1 MAGTSE
7 VSTNIIYPPIDI
19 KTIADKTAE
28 HVAKSGEAFQQLI
41 RDKYQGNAKFSFI
54 YPNDPYFAYYEHMVE
69 QFKSGETA
77 GTSDSKSVAP
87 TSDIA
92 AEIILSGADATE
104 KPIAGTSDKQTTPQ
118 KPDPQRF
125 ISTMPAVSAQD
136 LDVIKLTAQF
146 VARNGRQFMTA
157 LAQREANNYQ
167 FDFLSP
173 QHSLFEYFCKLVD
186 QYTLAFFPP
195 TELKERLEKDIRDKY
210 QILDRAKR
218 RMEWVAFEE
227 EERKQKAEEAE
238 KEKEAFLSIDW
249 HDFVVVGAVEFVEED
264 AYADLP
270 IPLRLQDLKSM
281 SLEAK
286 HKSTGVQ
293 SNRVSGTADISAQT
307 ADQSGQPNSGMG
319 AHMED
324 EEEDDDVEMEMDD
337 DDDVDEE
344 IEAERNPQAP
354 TAPPASA
361 LTIGPM
367 KIRKDYVPNLRH
379 GPQITEVMLKC
390 QLCEQEIPASE
401 FEEHIRVEL
410 IDPKWKEQKLVYE
423 NKIRDS
429 NLVKEGVDIADYL
442 KRLAEHRSVASSE
455 LTTEKGEEDA
465 ASKTRDQDRVYWD
478 GYTSSAGRTTRR
490 ARENMSAEDHIAAG
504 HIRKGL
510 ADPRDSSAQIGPQ
523 MPSSATKRHKK

>member
-7 VSTNIIYPPIDI
+7 ASTNIIYPPIDI

-69 QFKSGETA
+69 QFKSGEAA
-77 GTSDSKSVAP
+77 GTSDLKSAAP

-92 AEIILSGADATE
+92 AEMILGGADAAENSGASTD
-104 KPIAGTSDKQTTPQ
+104 SKQATPQ
-118 KPDPQRF
+118 KPDPLQF

-173 QHSLFEYFCKLVD
+173 QHSLFGYFCKLVD

-195 TELKERLEKDIRDKY
+195 TELRERLDNDIRDKY
-210 QILDRAKR
+210 KILERAKR

-264 AYADLP
+264 AFADLP

-286 HKSTGVQ
+286 HKS
-293 SNRVSGTADISAQT
+293 ADSQANKVPGAVDALAQT
-307 ADQSGQPNSGMG
+307 TVQDGRFSGDKG
-319 AHMED
+319 AQMVE
-324 EEEDDDVEMEMDD
+324 EEEDDDVEMEMD

-361 LTIGPM
+361 LSIGPM

-379 GPQITEVMLKC
+379 GPQIAEVMLKC
-390 QLCEQEIPASE
+390 QLCGQEIPASE

-442 KRLAEHRSVASSE
+442 KRLAEHRSATSRG
-455 LTTEKGEEDA
+455 LTSEKGDEEAD
-465 ASKTRDQDRVYWD
+465 ASKDQDRVYWD
-478 GYTSSAGRTTRR
+478 GYTSSAGRATRR
-490 ARENMSAEDHIAAG
+490 ARENMSAEDKVAAS

-510 ADPRDSSAQIGPQ
+510 ADPREASAQIGPQ
-523 MPSSATKRHKK
+523 MPTSTAKRHKK

>member
-7 VSTNIIYPPIDI
+7 ASANMIYPPIDI

-54 YPNDPYFAYYEHMVE
+54 YPNDPYFAYYGHMVE
-69 QFKSGETA
+69 QFKSGEATMP
-77 GTSDSKSVAP
+77 DSKSTAP

-92 AEIILSGADATE
+92 AEMILNGADAASKSE
-104 KPIAGTSDKQTTPQ
+104 VDKDNKHTTPQ
-118 KPDPQRF
+118 KPDSQRF

-146 VARNGRQFMTA
+146 VARNGRQFMTS

-173 QHSLFEYFCKLVD
+173 QHSLFGYFCKLVD

-195 TELKERLEKDIRDKY
+195 AELQERLNNDIHDKY
-210 QILDRAKR
+210 QILERAKR

-227 EERKQKAEEAE
+227 DERKQKAEDAE
-238 KEKEAFLSIDW
+238 KEKNAFLSIDW
-249 HDFVVVGAVEFVEED
+249 HDFVIVGAVEFVEED

-270 IPLRLQDLKSM
+270 IPLRLQDLKNM

-286 HKSTGVQ
+286 HNSTDVRE
-293 SNRVSGTADISAQT
+293 SRLSESTDVTRSAVPDGLSSVEKDAQIE
-307 ADQSGQPNSGMG
+307 
-319 AHMED
+319 ED
-324 EEEDDDVEMEMDD
+324 DDDVEMEMDE
-337 DDDVDEE
+337 DVDEE
-344 IEAERNPQAP
+344 IEAETNPQVSI
-354 TAPPASA
+354 APPASA
-361 LTIGPM
+361 LSIGPM

-379 GPQITEVMLKC
+379 GPQVGEVMLKC

-410 IDPKWKEQKLVYE
+410 IDPKWKEQKIVYE

-442 KRLAEHRSVASSE
+442 KQLAEHRSLTSENKEEEVVA
-455 LTTEKGEEDA
+455 
-465 ASKTRDQDRVYWD
+465 KTQDQDRVYWD
-478 GYTSSAGRTTRR
+478 GYTSSAGRATRR
-490 ARENMSAEDHIAAG
+490 ARDNMTAEDKVAASNL
-504 HIRKGL
+504 RKGL
-510 ADPRDSSAQIGPQ
+510 ADPRDSTQIGPQ
-523 MPSSATKRHKK
+523 MPSTKRHKK

>member
-1 MAGTSE
+1 M
-7 VSTNIIYPPIDI
+7 IYPPIDI

-54 YPNDPYFAYYEHMVE
+54 YPNDPYFTYYEHMVE

-77 GTSDSKSVAP
+77 GIPDSKSTAP
-87 TSDIA
+87 TSDVA
-92 AEIILSGADATE
+92 AEMILSGADTASKSE
-104 KPIAGTSDKQTTPQ
+104 VDKDNKQTSPQ

-146 VARNGRQFMTA
+146 VARNGRQFMTG
-157 LAQREANNYQ
+157 LAQRESNNYQ

-173 QHSLFEYFCKLVD
+173 QHSLFGYFCKLVD

-195 TELKERLEKDIRDKY
+195 TELQERLDNDIRDKY
-210 QILDRAKR
+210 QILDRAK
-218 RMEWVAFEE
+218 
-227 EERKQKAEEAE
+227 Q
-238 KEKEAFLSIDW
+238 AFLSIDW

-270 IPLRLQDLKSM
+270 IPLRLQELKNM

-286 HKSTGVQ
+286 HKATDVQ
-293 SNRVSGTADISAQT
+293 GNRVSGGLPTAEKGPQI
-307 ADQSGQPNSGMG
+307 
-319 AHMED
+319 E
-324 EEEDDDVEMEMDD
+324 EEEDDDVEMEMDEEE
-337 DDDVDEE
+337 DVDEE
-344 IEAERNPQAP
+344 IEAESNPQASI
-354 TAPPASA
+354 APHASA
-361 LTIGPM
+361 LSIGPM
-367 KIRKDYVPNLRH
+367 KIRKDYVPKLRH
-379 GPQITEVMLKC
+379 GPQVGQVMLKC

-410 IDPKWKEQKLVYE
+410 IDPKWKEQKIVYE

-442 KRLAEHRSVASSE
+442 KRLAEHRSLTSE
-455 LTTEKGEEDA
+455 KKEKEE
-465 ASKTRDQDRVYWD
+465 
-478 GYTSSAGRTTRR
+478 
-490 ARENMSAEDHIAAG
+490 E
-504 HIRKGL
+504 
-510 ADPRDSSAQIGPQ
+510 
-523 MPSSATKRHKK
+523 